1 MDDAKT
7 IGMITFFTTAK
18 PFLGHNGIIQRNALK
33 SWMLLD
39 RDVDIILFG
48 DDGESAEI
56 AQELGLRREPLVE
69 RNEFGTIRIDAMFG
83 RAQALAHHD
92 IVCYS
97 NSDIILFPDFLQA
110 INRIKSPMIQ

>member
-1 MDDAKT
+1 LYLVVTNGRCKDNRYDDIFYEK
-7 IGMITFFTTAK
+7 K

-48 DDGESAEI
+48 DDGGAAEI
-56 AQELGLRREPLVE
+56 VQELGFRHEPLVE

-83 RAQALAHHD
+83 RALALAHHD

-97 NSDIILFPDFLQA
+97 NCGIIFRPTY
-110 INRIKSPMIQ
+110 SPSSR